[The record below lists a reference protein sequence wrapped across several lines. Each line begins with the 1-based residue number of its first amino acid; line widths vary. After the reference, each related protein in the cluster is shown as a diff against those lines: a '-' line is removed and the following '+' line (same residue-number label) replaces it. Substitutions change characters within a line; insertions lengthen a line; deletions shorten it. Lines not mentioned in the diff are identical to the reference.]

1 MTPQYYIPSKLQGI
15 VDVIH
20 EQKLEEAGNWKFL
33 PDGKIELMFRIG
45 NSGGI
50 KLTSS
55 RMRNGQDNPGSNF
68 CFLAGFATSPVQISF
83 EKLHFISIQMNP
95 LALKALFG
103 IPAFELKDFAIA
115 GDLIISN
122 LSEIEDKINELPT
135 FYHRAKWLESHF
147 LSKIKLSVELN
158 TALGI
163 HRLTQKLSQN
173 NYTYPVK
180 KVDEFLGYSKTQ
192 TYRIFNEWL
201 GLSAGKYQRMM
212 RFTKTLNHLHFSE
225 DSLSL
230 TEVGLQLGFF
240 DQAHFIHSFKEF
252 AGITPGKYQ
261 KIKSQIPGYLIL

>member
-1 MTPQYYIPSKLQGI
+1 MIPQYYVPSKLQGI

-20 EQKLEEAGNWKFL
+20 EQKLEEPGKWRFL

-45 NSGGI
+45 NCTGI
-50 KLTSS
+50 KLSSS
-55 RMRNGQDNPGSNF
+55 RMTNEQENPGSNF
-68 CFLAGFATSPVQISF
+68 CFLAGFATSPVQMSF
-83 EKLHFISIQMNP
+83 EKMHFISIQMNP

-122 LSEIEDKINELPT
+122 LAEIEDQINELPN
-135 FYHRAKWLESHF
+135 FYQRAKWLENHF
-147 LSKIKLSVELN
+147 ISKIKLSVELN
-158 TALGI
+158 KALGI
-163 HRLTQKLSQN
+163 QRLIQKLSQN

-192 TYRIFNEWL
+192 TYRIFNDWF

-212 RFTKTLNHLHFSE
+212 RFTETLHHLHFSE

-240 DQAHFIHSFKEF
+240 DQAHFIRTFKEF